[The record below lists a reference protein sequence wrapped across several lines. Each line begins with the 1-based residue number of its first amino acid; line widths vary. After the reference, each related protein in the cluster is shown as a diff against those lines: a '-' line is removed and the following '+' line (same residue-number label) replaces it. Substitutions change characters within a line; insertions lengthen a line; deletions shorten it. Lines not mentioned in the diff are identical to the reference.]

1 MAPVNRHLQLN
12 CDGWER
18 ASCYHAM
25 VREANR
31 GMVFM
36 VLPQRRR
43 DGDVLFWQRRAA
55 TGHYHASP
63 AVRASAWVWTC
74 VQANR
79 RTLRATD

>member
-1 MAPVNRHLQLN
+1 MDRDPELN

-25 VREANR
+25 VREAGR

-55 TGHYHASP
+55 GDHYHAHP
-63 AVRASAWVWTC
+63 AVRANAWVWTC
-74 VQANR
+74 AYANR
-79 RTLRATD
+79 ATLKATN